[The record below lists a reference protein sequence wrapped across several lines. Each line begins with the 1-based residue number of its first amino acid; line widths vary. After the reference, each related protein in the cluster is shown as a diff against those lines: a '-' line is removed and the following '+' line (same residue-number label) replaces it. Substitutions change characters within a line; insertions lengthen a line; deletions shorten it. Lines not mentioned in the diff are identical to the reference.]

1 MEFGYK
7 NLAFILI
14 FLASISF
21 LYFNLIRIYHII
33 KLGKKEERKT
43 TIWQDTIRML
53 KIAIGQTKI
62 FRDDNAGW
70 LHAAIFWGFL
80 VFLFSAAESVFQG
93 FYPGFSWNF
102 LGYFYS
108 LLSLL
113 TDVIAL
119 FIIAAIIYALYRRF
133 IIKVPRLQGDGN
145 EKLDAILVLGFI
157 FVITTSLLIQNASH
171 IVVFGKEEY
180 AIKPVSEFISSI
192 ISFGFAPTLYDY
204 SWWVHILAIFVFMNY
219 LPYSKHFHVY
229 TSIPTVYVGSDNIP
243 NKLSKID
250 FEDESNEK
258 YGATEF
264 TDLSWRTIM
273 DGYSCT
279 HCGRCTSVCP
289 ANLTGKVLD
298 PREVIVQTRNRA
310 DELGKILIR
319 QNGNDPLIDPAKLTE
334 SELSIESKKF
344 IGDYENPEALWQ
356 CTTCG
361 ACMMEC
367 PITIEHVPAI
377 IEMRRGL
384 VMMESEFPNLLQTT
398 FANLENSGNPW
409 GFSPADR
416 ANWTEGLNV
425 KTAAEVDDFEYLFWV
440 GCAGS
445 FDEKGIKV
453 SKVLSHLLNEA
464 EIKFAIL
471 GTEEQCNGDPARRA
485 GNEYLAD
492 MLIKMNVETL
502 TNYKVKKVITTCPH
516 CFNTLKNEYPDF
528 GLNLEVIHHTDFLND
543 LVNQGK
549 LKLMKNTNEKVTY
562 HDSCYLGRYNQI
574 YESPRNILQTISNGN
589 FVETQRNKDSG
600 LCCGA
605 GGAQMF
611 LEETQGKR
619 VNIERTEELL
629 STGSDK
635 IVLNCPFCSIM
646 ISDGVKAKDSNAEV
660 MDIAEIIYQNLDFS
674 YHKKLE
680 I

>member
-7 NLAFILI
+7 NLVFILI
-14 FLASISF
+14 FLAAISF
-21 LYFNLIRIYHII
+21 LYFNLIRIFQII
-33 KLGKKEERKT
+33 KLGKKEKRNST
-43 TIWQDTIRML
+43 MLQDTIRML

-80 VFLFSAAESVFQG
+80 VFLFSAAESVLQG

-108 LLSLL
+108 ALSLI
-113 TDVIAL
+113 TD
-119 FIIAAIIYALYRRF
+119 IIAIFIVAAVVYALYRRF
-133 IIKVPRLQGDGN
+133 VIKIPRLQGDN
-145 EKLDAILVLGFI
+145 SEKIDAVVVLGFI
-157 FVITTSLLIQNASH
+157 FIITTSLIIQNASH
-171 IVVFGKEEY
+171 IIFLGNEEF
-180 AIKPVSEFISSI
+180 AIKPISNLIAGYIPFSLAPI
-192 ISFGFAPTLYDY
+192 IYDY
-204 SWWVHILAIFVFMNY
+204 AWWIHVLGILVFMNY
-219 LPYSKHFHVY
+219 LPFSKHFHVY
-229 TSIPTVYVGSDNIP
+229 TSIPSVYAGSDTIP

-258 YGATEF
+258 YGATDF
-264 TDLSWRTIM
+264 TDLSWRSIM

-279 HCGRCTSVCP
+279 HCGRCTNVCP
-289 ANLTGKVLD
+289 ANMTGKVLD
-298 PREVIVQTRNRA
+298 PREVIIQTRKRA
-310 DELGKILIR
+310 DEFGKILIR
-319 QNGNDPLIDPAKLTE
+319 QGGNDPLLDPNKLTNE
-334 SELSIESKKF
+334 EEIIESKKF
-344 IGDYENPEALWQ
+344 IGEYENPEALWQ

-367 PITIEHVPAI
+367 PIAIEHVPSI

-384 VMMESEFPNLLQTT
+384 VMMESEFPSLLQTT

-409 GFSPADR
+409 GFSPTDR
-416 ANWTEGLNV
+416 VNWTEGLDV
-425 KTAAEVDDFEYLFWV
+425 KTASETDEFEYLFLV

-445 FDEKGIKV
+445 YDEKGIKV
-453 SKVLSHLLNEA
+453 SQTLSHLLKEA
-464 EIKFAIL
+464 GVSFAIL
-471 GTEEQCNGDPARRA
+471 GNEEQCNGDPARRA

-502 TNYKVKKVITTCPH
+502 TNYQIKKVITTCPH

-528 GLNLEVIHHTDFLND
+528 GLKIEVIHHTDFLNQ
-543 LVNQGK
+543 LINEGK
-549 LKLMKNTNEKVTY
+549 LKLLNNDKDKLTY
-562 HDSCYLGRYNQI
+562 HDSCYLGRFNQI
-574 YESPRNILQTISNGN
+574 YESPRNIIKTISNGN
-589 FVETQRNKDSG
+589 FTEVTRSKDRG
-600 LCCGA
+600 FCCGA

-611 LEETQGKR
+611 MEETQGKR
-619 VNIERTEELL
+619 INIERTEELL
-629 STGSDK
+629 ATEADK

-646 ISDGVKAKDSNAEV
+646 ISDGVKAKESTSQV
-660 MDIAEIIYQNLDFS
+660 LDIAEVIYQNLDYS

>member
-14 FLASISF
+14 FLSAISF

-43 TIWQDTIRML
+43 TIWQDTKRML

-62 FRDDNAGW
+62 FRDDKAGW

-93 FYPGFSWNF
+93 FYPSFSWNF

-108 LLSLL
+108 VLSLL
-113 TDVIAL
+113 TDIIAL

-133 IIKVPRLQGDGN
+133 IIKVPRLQGDGD

-157 FVITTSLLIQNASH
+157 LTITISLLIQNASH
-171 IVVFGKEEY
+171 IVVFGTEEY
-180 AIKPVSEFISSI
+180 AVKPISEFISSF
-192 ISFGFAPTLYDY
+192 ISFGLAPTLYDY
-204 SWWVHILAIFVFMNY
+204 SWWIHILGILVFMNY

-229 TSIPTVYVGSDNIP
+229 TSIPTVYAGSDNIP
-243 NKLSKID
+243 NKLSRID

-264 TDLSWRTIM
+264 TDLSWRSIM

-298 PREVIVQTRNRA
+298 PREVIVQTRKRA
-310 DELGKILIR
+310 DEFGRIIIR
-319 QNGNDPLIDPAKLTE
+319 QNGNDPLIDPDKLTDA
-334 SELSIESKKF
+334 ELKIENKKF
-344 IGDYENPEALWQ
+344 IGEYENPEALWQ

-425 KTAAEVDDFEYLFWV
+425 KTAADIDDFEYLFWV

-464 EIKFAIL
+464 EVKFAIL

-502 TNYKVKKVITTCPH
+502 SNYKVKKVITTCPH

-528 GLNLEVIHHTDFLND
+528 GLKLEVIHHTDFLNE
-543 LVNQGK
+543 LINQGK
-549 LKLMKNTNEKVTY
+549 LKLFRNTNEKVTY

-574 YESPRNILQTISNGN
+574 YESPRTILKTISNGN
-589 FVETQRNKDSG
+589 LVEAQRNKDKG

-611 LEETQGKR
+611 LEETKGKR

-629 STGSDK
+629 LTDSET

-646 ISDGVKAKDSNAEV
+646 ISDGVKAKNADAKV
-660 MDIAEIIYQNLDFS
+660 MDIAEIIYENLDFN

-680 I
+680 F